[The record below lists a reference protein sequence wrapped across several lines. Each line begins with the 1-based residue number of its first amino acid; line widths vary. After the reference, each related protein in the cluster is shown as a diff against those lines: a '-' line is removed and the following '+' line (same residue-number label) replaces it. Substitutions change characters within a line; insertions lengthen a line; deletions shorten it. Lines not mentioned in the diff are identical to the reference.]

1 MVDARQRRGSPAYA
15 FGRLLATAGLALP
28 IVAAAAE
35 RDERAGHGDEHF
47 TLSAAH
53 QSGRFVAWRL
63 DRFDGRVS
71 ACLRVGADGLACSA
85 WSTPATPGA
94 KGPFAI
100 NAENSS
106 PVGTLW
112 VWRIDSESGRLDYC
126 ALPCCQDVAAAA
138 PACTPSAP

>member
-1 MVDARQRRGSPAYA
+1 M
-15 FGRLLATAGLALP
+15 ALP
-28 IVAAAAE
+28 LVATAAE
-35 RDERAGHGDEHF
+35 RDERAGHPDERYA
-47 TLSAAH
+47 LSAAH

-71 ACLRVGADGLACSA
+71 ACLRAGTQSLVCSA
-85 WSTPATPGA
+85 WSAPAAPAAT
-94 KGPFAI
+94 GPFAI

-126 ALPCCQDVAAAA
+126 TLPCCQDLAAVA
-138 PACTPSAP
+138 PSCTSSAP